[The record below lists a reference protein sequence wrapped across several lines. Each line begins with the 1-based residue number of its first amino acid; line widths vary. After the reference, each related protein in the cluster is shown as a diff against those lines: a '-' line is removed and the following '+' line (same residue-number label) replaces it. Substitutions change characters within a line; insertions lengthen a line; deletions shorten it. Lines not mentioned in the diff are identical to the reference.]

1 MLDFKN
7 YFSPA
12 VFSCG
17 VKAVMFSNVHDTTST
32 TLWAEPGR
40 EEISQ
45 VDGWTEN
52 HICEEKLCPKKL
64 FQASCNINFL
74 N

>member
-12 VFSCG
+12 VFFCG
-17 VKAVMFSNVHDTTST
+17 LKAVMLSNVHDTTLT
-32 TLWAEPGR
+32 ALWAEPGR
-40 EEISQ
+40 EGIPQ

-52 HICEEKLCPKKL
+52 HTCGEKLTPKKL
-64 FQASCNINFL
+64 SQASCNINFL